1 MSTKEHNMFS
11 IAFIIIFA
19 IATSLLMFLLIRKLY
34 RDRKYGMRF
43 EEKLGGFSTQK
54 LCALVIMM
62 PAFFEFLM
70 NTYYHVY
77 LKNDEANL
85 WFSTI
90 DFLFLLCSY
99 FVYRNLGI
107 KWMILVMN
115 VVQVYT
121 FGPSISRHASDGFSP
136 TLLRFFVS
144 FIYYIIVACVLIRV
158 MYPTMFVRKNK
169 IARL

>member
-1 MSTKEHNMFS
+1 MFS

-19 IATSLLMFLLIRKLY
+19 IATSLLLFLLIRKIY
-34 RDRKYGMRF
+34 RDSKYGMYF
-43 EEKLGGFSTQK
+43 EEKIGGFSTQK

-77 LKNDEANL
+77 LQKDEANL

-90 DFLFLLCSY
+90 DLLFLICAF

-107 KWMILVMN
+107 KWMVLIMN

-121 FGPSISRHASDGFSP
+121 FGPSITRHINEDVSP
-136 TLLRFFVS
+136 TLVRFFIS
-144 FIYYIIVACVLIRV
+144 FVYYIIVACVLIRV
-158 MYPTMFVRKNK
+158 MYPSMFVRKNK
-169 IARL
+169 VARL